1 MKKRQTF
8 INFSHGE
15 LNDGLCE
22 KLHESLLTFS
32 NYDLKIYRPS
42 DFDRNYDINNPNFW
56 KSGLGYVYKIL
67 SCIESLKKY
76 DEVVW
81 LDTDIIATNYIDKIW
96 FESFRIESYPLL
108 PQQRFNNIKGES
120 LGNDVWKSI
129 PLLKNG
135 TTRQFYSQAC
145 CMLFNKN
152 CVDFFNETLS
162 YFNEF
167 DSPKYPYGDESIINY
182 LLWDKDLTNNLGDI
196 FLCSHFFHINLGMY
210 ISSIN
215 RENFKFSHNYTY
227 KNNNFENILFLH
239 GCKNLDV
246 VDNLLTEMKKYRK

>member
-1 MKKRQTF
+1 MNKRRTF
-8 INFSHGE
+8 ITFSHGKV
-15 LNDGLCE
+15 NDELCE

-42 DFDRNYDINNPNFW
+42 DFDRNYDINNPDFW

-67 SCIESLKKY
+67 SCLESLKKY

-108 PQQRFNNIKGES
+108 PRQRFNNIEGKNLGGE
-120 LGNDVWKSI
+120 VWKLN
-129 PLLKNG
+129 PLLKVG

-145 CMLFNKN
+145 CMLFNQN
-152 CVDFFNETLS
+152 CVDFFNEALT
-162 YFNEF
+162 YFDEF
-167 DSPKYPYGDESIINY
+167 DSHKYPFGDESIINY

-196 FLCSHFFHINLGMY
+196 FLCSHFFHFNLVNY

-215 RENFKFSHNYTY
+215 RENLKFSDNYTY
-227 KNNNFENILFLH
+227 KNNNYENILFFH
-239 GCKNLDV
+239 GSKNITT
-246 VDNLLTEMKKYRK
+246 VDYLLTEMKNFRK